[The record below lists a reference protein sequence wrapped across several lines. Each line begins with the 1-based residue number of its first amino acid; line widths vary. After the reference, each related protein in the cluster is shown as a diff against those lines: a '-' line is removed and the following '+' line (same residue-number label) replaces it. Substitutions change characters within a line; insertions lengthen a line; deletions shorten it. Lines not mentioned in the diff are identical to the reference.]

1 MLYAARVTHQLEA
14 SAERFRAFA
23 ETESAAFHRFDRAIS
38 LLDRLDHDA
47 LLEVLADAEHPGA
60 LPGEEWIGQSGLVI
74 PFDVRFSDHRA
85 ARQWALERIRGVP
98 TVAVDGSEIKPT
110 KDYSLPIAAVQV
122 AWFENP
128 HREGQRYVKDAE
140 FEIIHPDEIAGEPGD
155 GFGSADQKLALRRF
169 QAEVRVLI
177 GRMEALREQHRE
189 GAAPVAFFDGSLVVS
204 FTRGMLEDY
213 GTRYIEDICRLLR
226 ASEQLRIPLV
236 GFVDTSLAKDLTTLL
251 AIIGHLP
258 RPQRVP
264 DSRLLE
270 RRLAWGDRTRALV
283 CARDDVLD
291 RYRIAEDGTL
301 DPTQF
306 QGSRDFSRE
315 ICFVYLKTNG
325 LAPPARLDIPRWV
338 VRAGMLEHVVDVVR
352 AEVIIGNGYP
362 YCIETADACAVLSVR
377 DRERFYRLVQD
388 FAGRH
393 GIGLRIVP
401 KAASKRRR
409 RV

>member
-1 MLYAARVTHQLEA
+1 MLYAARVSQQLEA

-23 ETESAAFHRFDRAIS
+23 ESETAAFHRFDQALS

-47 LLEVLADAEHPGA
+47 ILQALADAERPGA
-60 LPGEEWIGQSGLVI
+60 LPGEEWVGQSGLVV
-74 PFDVRFSDHRA
+74 PFGVSFADHRA
-85 ARQWALERIRGVP
+85 ARQWALDRIRGVP

-128 HREGQRYVKDAE
+128 HREDVRYVKDAA
-140 FEIIHPDEIAGEPGD
+140 FEIVHPDEIAGEPGD

-169 QAEVRVLI
+169 QAEVRTLI
-177 GRMEALREQHRE
+177 QRMELLGER
-189 GAAPVAFFDGSLVVS
+189 GWDSLPPVAFFDGSLVVS
-204 FTRGMLEDY
+204 FTAGMLEDF
-213 GTRYIEDICRLLR
+213 GTRYIEEICHLLR
-226 ASEQLRIPLV
+226 TSEQTRVPLV
-236 GFVDTSLAKDLTTLL
+236 GFIDTSLAKDLTTLL
-251 AIIGHLP
+251 AVIGNLP

-283 CARDDVLD
+283 CARDDVLE
-291 RYRIAEDGTL
+291 RYAIGGSDAPTA
-301 DPTQF
+301 TQF
-306 QGSRDFSRE
+306 QDRRDFSRE

-325 LAPPARLDIPRWV
+325 LAPPARLDVPRWV
-338 VRAGMLEHVVDVVR
+338 VREGLLGHVLDVVR

-377 DRERFYRLVQD
+377 DRERFYRLIQD
-388 FAGRH
+388 FAGRQ
-393 GIGLRIVP
+393 GIALRIVP